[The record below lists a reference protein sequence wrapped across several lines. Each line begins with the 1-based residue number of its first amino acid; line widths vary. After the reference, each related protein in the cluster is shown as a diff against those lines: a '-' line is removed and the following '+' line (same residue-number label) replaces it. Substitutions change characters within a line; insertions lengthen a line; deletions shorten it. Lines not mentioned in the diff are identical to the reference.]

1 MKNLLIAAMMLMPA
15 AAGAQQNLKL
25 GNLEI
30 NPFLSTQESYDSN
43 IYLTR
48 DAAKS
53 ALINRS
59 VIGVNLVENLGSRY
73 DLKGGYNMEL
83 LGYSRETQINDAVHH
98 NADLGFKGKMPKG
111 ITVTVDDKWKQTT
124 DQATSQTVERA
135 QRVENTMGFNLN
147 APLRGKF
154 GFALVAQHVYN
165 NYFDPAYATLDR
177 EEVQVGANLEYK
189 WQPKTKL
196 FVSYRHGIL
205 NYQVGY
211 ANDATFDN
219 VEVGATGQIAPKVQG
234 TVTAGAQMRKYDED
248 LNDAKDDANTAQYSA
263 QAVWKP
269 VEKTD
274 VTLFAKRG
282 NVETNYGDARFYTS
296 TLTDLSVSRMVRKFK
311 VTVGLSYED
320 VRYSDKRNTLSATE
334 LVRKDENANARLL
347 VDYNIQKWLT
357 ANFGYSY
364 KDRSSNFDQ
373 FEYKDNV
380 VSLGLK
386 AMF

>member
-1 MKNLLIAAMMLMPA
+1 MKNILIAALLLLPA
-15 AAGAQQNLKL
+15 AAGAQQNLKV

-48 DAAKS
+48 DERKS

-59 VIGVNLVENLGSRY
+59 VIGVNLLHKFGSRY
-73 DLKGGYNMEL
+73 DLKGGYNMEV
-83 LGYSRETQINDAVHH
+83 LGYSRDTQVNNAVHH
-98 NADLGFKGKMPKG
+98 NANLGFKGNMPKG
-111 ITVTVDDKWKQTT
+111 MTVTVDDKWKQTT
-124 DQATSQTVERA
+124 DQATSQEVERA
-135 QRVENTMGFNLN
+135 LRVENTASVVFN
-147 APLRGKF
+147 APLRSKF
-154 GFALVAQHVYN
+154 GFSVAAQHVYN
-165 NYFDPAYATLDR
+165 NYLDTAYGSLDR
-177 EEVQVGANLEYK
+177 EETQVGFDLEYK
-189 WQPKTKL
+189 WQPKTKF
-196 FVSYRHGIL
+196 FVAYRHGIL

-211 ANDATFDN
+211 TNDATFDS
-219 VEVGATGQIAPKVQG
+219 VEVGATGSIAPKVQG
-234 TVTAGAQMRKYDED
+234 TVKAGVQMRKYEDD
-248 LNDAKDDANTAQYSA
+248 LNDAKEDANTAQYSV

-320 VRYSDKRNTLSATE
+320 VRYSDQRNTLSATE
-334 LVRKDENANARLL
+334 LVRNDENASARLT
-347 VDYNIQKWLT
+347 VDYNIQKWLV
-357 ANFGYSY
+357 ANAGYSY

-373 FEYKDNV
+373 FEYKDNIISV
-380 VSLGLK
+380 GLK

>member
-1 MKNLLIAAMMLMPA
+1 MKNLFIAALLLLPA
-15 AAGAQQNLKL
+15 AAGAQQNMKL

-48 DAAKS
+48 DERKS

-59 VIGVNLVENLGSRY
+59 VIGVNLLHKFGSRY

-83 LGYSRETQINDAVHH
+83 LGYSRETQINNAVHH
-98 NADLGFKGKMPKG
+98 NANLGFKGKMPKG

-135 QRVENTMGFNLN
+135 LRVENTASAVFN

-154 GFALVAQHVYN
+154 GFAVAAQHVYN
-165 NYFDPAYATLDR
+165 NYLDNNPTLDR
-177 EEVQVGANLEYK
+177 EETQVGADLEYK
-189 WQPKTKL
+189 WQPKTKFFL
-196 FVSYRHGIL
+196 AYRHGML
-205 NYQVGY
+205 NYQTGY
-211 ANDATFDN
+211 TNDATFDN

-234 TVTAGAQMRKYDED
+234 TVKAGAQMRKYDED
-248 LNDAKDDANTAQYSA
+248 LNDAKDDANTAQYSV

-269 VEKTD
+269 VEMTD

-320 VRYSDKRNTLSATE
+320 VRYSDKNNTLSAADKK
-334 LVRKDENANARLL
+334 RNDENANARLM
-347 VDYNIQKWLT
+347 VDYNIQKWLV
-357 ANFGYSY
+357 ANAGYSY

-373 FEYKDNV
+373 FEYKDNI
-380 VSLGLK
+380 VSVGLK

>member
-1 MKNLLIAAMMLMPA
+1 MKNLLIAALMLLPLT
-15 AAGAQQNLKL
+15 AGAQQNLKI

-43 IYLTR
+43 IYLAPNQR
-48 DAAKS
+48 KS

-59 VIGVNLVENLGSRY
+59 VIGVGLVENLGSRY

-83 LGYSRETQINDAVHH
+83 LGYSRETEINNAVHH
-98 NADLGFKGKMPKG
+98 NADLGFKGSMPKG

-124 DQATSQTVERA
+124 DQATSQEVERA
-135 QRVENTMGFNLN
+135 LRVENTANFAFN

-154 GFALVAQHVYN
+154 GFTVAAQHVYN
-165 NYFDPAYATLDR
+165 NYLDNNPTLDR
-177 EEVQVGANLEYK
+177 EETQVGADVEYK

-205 NYQVGY
+205 NYQTGA

-219 VEVGATGQIAPKVQG
+219 VEVGAMGQIAPKVQG
-234 TVTAGAQMRKYDED
+234 TVKAGAQMRKYDED
-248 LNDAKDDANTAQYSA
+248 VLGAKEDADTAQYSV

-282 NVETNYGDARFYTS
+282 NVETNYEEARFYTS
-296 TLTDLSVSRMVRKFK
+296 TLTDLSVSRLVRKFK
-311 VTVGLSYED
+311 VTVGLSFED
-320 VRYSDKRNTLSATE
+320 VRYSDVNATRGDTMK
-334 LVRKDENANARLL
+334 RKDENANARLM
-347 VDYNIQKWLT
+347 VDYNIQKWLV

-373 FEYKDNV
+373 FEYKDNI
-380 VSLGLK
+380 VSVGLK

>member
-43 IYLTR
+43 IYLTK
-48 DAAKS
+48 DEAKS

-83 LGYSRETQINDAVHH
+83 LGYSRETEINNAAHH
-98 NADLGFKGKMPKG
+98 NADLGFKGNMPKG

-135 QRVENTMGFNLN
+135 LRVENTMGFNLN
-147 APLRGKF
+147 APIRGKF
-154 GFALVAQHVYN
+154 GFSLVAQHVYN
-165 NYFDPAYATLDR
+165 NYLDTTYGALDR
-177 EEVQVGANLEYK
+177 EETQVGANLEYK
-189 WQPKTKL
+189 WQPKTKFFL
-196 FVSYRHGIL
+196 AYRHGIL
-205 NYQVGY
+205 NYQTGY
-211 ANDATFDN
+211 TNDATFDN

-234 TVTAGAQMRKYDED
+234 TVTAGAQMRKYDD
-248 LNDAKDDANTAQYSA
+248 NLNDAKEDANTAQYSA
-263 QAVWKP
+263 QAIWKP

-311 VTVGLSYED
+311 VTLGLSYED
-320 VRYSDKRNTLSATE
+320 VRYSDKNNTLSATE
-334 LVRKDENANARLL
+334 LKRNDENASARLL
-347 VDYNIQKWLT
+347 VDYNIQKWLV

>member
-1 MKNLLIAAMMLMPA
+1 MKNILIAALMLLPLT
-15 AAGAQQNLKL
+15 AGAQQNLKI

-48 DAAKS
+48 DQAKS

-59 VIGVNLVENLGSRY
+59 AIGVNLVENLGSRY
-73 DLKGGYNMEL
+73 DLMGGYNMEL
-83 LGYSRETQINDAVHH
+83 LGYSRETEINNAVHH
-98 NADLGFKGKMPKG
+98 NANLGFKGNMPKG

-135 QRVENTMGFNLN
+135 LRVENTASVVFN

-154 GFALVAQHVYN
+154 GFAVAAQHVYN
-165 NYFDPAYATLDR
+165 NYLDTAYGTLDR
-177 EEVQVGANLEYK
+177 EETQVGLDLEYK

-196 FVSYRHGIL
+196 FVAYRHGML

-211 ANDATFDN
+211 TNDATFDS
-219 VEVGATGQIAPKVQG
+219 VEVGATGSIAPKVQG
-234 TVTAGAQMRKYDED
+234 TVKAGVQMRKYEDD
-248 LNDAKDDANTAQYSA
+248 LNDAKEDANTAQYSA

-320 VRYSDKRNTLSATE
+320 VRYSDKRDTLSATE
-334 LVRKDENANARLL
+334 IIRKDENASARLT
-347 VDYNIQKWLT
+347 VDYNIQKWLV
-357 ANFGYSY
+357 ANAGYSY

-380 VSLGLK
+380 VTVGLK

>member
-1 MKNLLIAAMMLMPA
+1 MLMPA

>member
-1 MKNLLIAAMMLMPA
+1 MKNLLIAALMLLPLT
-15 AAGAQQNLKL
+15 AGAQQNLKI

-48 DAAKS
+48 DEAKS

-73 DLKGGYNMEL
+73 DLKGGYNLEL
-83 LGYSRETQINDAVHH
+83 LGYSRETEINNAVHH
-98 NADLGFKGKMPKG
+98 NADLGFKGNMPKG

-124 DQATSQTVERA
+124 DQATSQEIERA
-135 QRVENTMGFNLN
+135 MRVENTANFAFN

-154 GFALVAQHVYN
+154 GFTVAAQHVYN
-165 NYFDPAYATLDR
+165 NYLDTAYGTLDR
-177 EEVQVGANLEYK
+177 EETQVGADVEYK

-196 FVSYRHGIL
+196 FVSYRHGML
-205 NYQVGY
+205 NYQVGA

-234 TVTAGAQMRKYDED
+234 TVKAGVQMRKYDED
-248 LNDAKDDANTAQYSA
+248 LNDAKEDANTAQYSA
-263 QAVWKP
+263 QAIWKP

-274 VTLFAKRG
+274 VILFAKRG

-311 VTVGLSYED
+311 VTAGLSYED
-320 VRYSDKRNTLSATE
+320 VRYSDKRDTTSATE
-334 LVRKDENANARLL
+334 IIRKDENATARLM

-364 KDRSSNFDQ
+364 KDRSSNYDQ
-373 FEYKDNV
+373 FEYKDNI
-380 VSLGLK
+380 VSVGLK

>member
-1 MKNLLIAAMMLMPA
+1 MKNLLISALLLLPA
-15 AAGAQQNLKL
+15 AAGAQQNLKV

-30 NPFLSTQESYDSN
+30 NPFLSTQENYDSN

-48 DAAKS
+48 DEAKS

-59 VIGVNLVENLGSRY
+59 ILGVNLVENLGSRY
-73 DLKGGYNMEL
+73 DLKGGYSMEL
-83 LGYSRETQINDAVHH
+83 LGYSRETEINNAVHH
-98 NADLGFKGKMPKG
+98 NADLGFKGNMPKG

-124 DQATSQTVERA
+124 DQATSQETQRA
-135 QRVENTMGFNLN
+135 LRVENTANFVFN

-154 GFALVAQHVYN
+154 GFAVAAQHVYN
-165 NYFDPAYATLDR
+165 NYLDAAYGALDR
-177 EEVQVGANLEYK
+177 EETQVGADVEYK

-196 FVSYRHGIL
+196 FLSYRHGML
-205 NYQVGY
+205 NYQAGY
-211 ANDATFDN
+211 TNDATYDN
-219 VEVGATGQIAPKVQG
+219 VEVGATGSIAPKVQG
-234 TVTAGAQMRKYDED
+234 TVKAGMQMRKYDESV
-248 LNDAKDDANTAQYSA
+248 NNAKDDADTAQYSA

-274 VTLFAKRG
+274 VTLYAKRG

-320 VRYSDKRNTLSATE
+320 VRYSDKNNTLSAADKK
-334 LVRKDENANARLL
+334 RNDENANARLG

-373 FEYKDNV
+373 FEYKDNI